1 MKLFHQVARQWRFGA
16 MLACVCVLMF
26 AGLQLTADDS
36 GPFAPEIP
44 DAPETVA
51 TNDDTIDLDGQI
63 EITVNGGIR
72 SRTRTTH
79 STSVTV
85 RNTSDESIEGPL
97 ALVIDATGLDA
108 LELDESDGKL
118 ASGEPYLELLGEDGT
133 LRAGGSLRPKRVE
146 FESEAAI
153 PLAERSGFAPEFRVV
168 RLSEEDLEDD
178 LADNLPDKSYSQ
190 EDLDRVMAIQD
201 AWNKRLMGQG
211 NGGVFGTATAEDDQ
225 GNLVVRVYTERPGV
239 IRDLPGEVDG
249 IPVQQEVIGAPFS
262 PGPTTSTTIYLNGQ
276 PVETQTQPEPDDGDD
291 GPPVSD
297 RPTEDPNADQDK
309 DSDPRFTGTPY
320 DPTVRFDR
328 PVPIGVS
335 SFNLDIGV
343 CATGTFGCRLVDPL
357 GQPFGLSNNHV
368 WGGYLNIFTFCLV
381 AVPGDRVVQPGP
393 LDTIPICSFNPLDA
407 IGSVSDFEPIYLAP
421 LQVCALGLAPVNYMD
436 ATVMQAYPGAVHYCT
451 PPDGYGHPQRA
462 IAGARLGMK
471 VQKYGR
477 TNVYTSGQV
486 TAINGTTCVGP
497 YVPNGFGYFERQIE
511 IANTTPFGQP
521 FSGGGDSGS
530 LIVAQGGEDEGKPVG
545 LLFAGGGAGAVD
557 VTIANPIGIV
567 LTRFGMQVD
576 DGSGAPGA
584 GAVSGTSGGVIG
596 ALDPPPP
603 LP

>member
-1 MKLFHQVARQWRFGA
+1 MKLFHQVARQWRLGA

-36 GPFAPEIP
+36 GQLAPEIP
-44 DAPETVA
+44 DAPEAVA
-51 TNDDTIDLDGQI
+51 TDEGTINLDGQI

-79 STSVTV
+79 STSVVV
-85 RNTSDESIEGPL
+85 RNISEEPIEGPL

-108 LELDESDGKL
+108 LELEESDGKL
-118 ASGEPYLELLGEDGT
+118 ASGEPYLELLGENGT
-133 LRAGGSLRPKRVE
+133 LRAGATLRPKRVE
-146 FESEAAI
+146 YESEAAI
-153 PLAERSGFAPEFRVV
+153 PLAERNGFAPEFRVV
-168 RLSEEDLEDD
+168 RLSEADLEDD
-178 LADNLPDKSYSQ
+178 LADNENLPGKSYSQ

-201 AWNKRLMGQG
+201 AWNKRLMSQG
-211 NGGVFGTATAEDDQ
+211 HGGVFGTATAEDDQ
-225 GNLVVRVYTERPGV
+225 GNLVVRVYTERPAV
-239 IRDLPGEVDG
+239 IRDLPGDVDG
-249 IPVQQEVIGAPFS
+249 IPLQQEVIGEPFK
-262 PGPTTSTTIYLNGQ
+262 PGPTTSTTIYLNGES
-276 PVETQTQPEPDDGDD
+276 VETQTQPEPDDGDD
-291 GPPVSD
+291 GPPVLDSRFD
-297 RPTEDPNADQDK
+297 DPNAGDDEPQ
-309 DSDPRFTGTPY
+309 FTGTPY

-335 SFNLDIGV
+335 SFNLDIGI
-343 CATGTFGCRLVDPL
+343 CATGTLGCRLVDSL
-357 GQPFGLSNNHV
+357 GQPFALSNNHV

-381 AVPGDRVVQPGP
+381 AIPGDRVVQPGP
-393 LDTIPICSFNPLDA
+393 LDAIPICSFNALDT
-407 IGSVSDFEPIYLAP
+407 IGTVSDFEPIFLAP
-421 LQVCALGLAPVNYMD
+421 LQICAMGLAPVNYMD
-436 ATVMQAYPGAVHYCT
+436 ATIMRASPGAVHYCT

-477 TNVYTSGQV
+477 TNVYTSGQI

-511 IANTTPFGQP
+511 ITNTTPFGQP

-530 LIVAQGGEDEGKPVG
+530 LIVAQGGEDNGKPVG
-545 LLFAGGGAGAVD
+545 LLFAGGGNGIVD
-557 VTIANPIGIV
+557 TTIANPIGYV

-584 GAVSGTSGGVIG
+584 GEISGTSGGVISP
-596 ALDPPPP
+596 LDPPPP